1 MRILPN
7 YVYKFTFQSSFVGL
21 NGIYKVLQIT
31 AYEVLLAEGIDLF
44 AILYAENGLDQAA
57 FDVDIATIRDNR
69 ILKLQSIA
77 NPDVEIYIPEHIQST
92 VPDASVQKYLT
103 LGIACS
109 IGVHEDV
116 DDVTTLK
123 TEIEQTIEAMIGE
136 QNAALVYTVD
146 DQWLTEAEYA
156 VIDAARAANVSTV
169 SNHYTDKVAALLEID
184 RLRTKITYYE
194 DLIKTL

>member
-7 YVYKFTFQSSFVGL
+7 YVYKFTFQSNFSGL

-31 AYEVLLAEGIDLF
+31 SYEVLLTEGIDLF
-44 AILYAENGLDQAA
+44 AILYADNGLDQTT
-57 FDVDIATIRDNR
+57 FDADIATIRDKR
-69 ILKLQSIA
+69 ILKLQDVS
-77 NPDVEIYIPEHIQST
+77 NTDVEVYIPEHIQST
-92 VPDASVQKYLT
+92 IPNASVQQYME
-103 LGIACS
+103 LGIACN

-136 QNAALVYTVD
+136 QNAAVVYTVD
-146 DQWLTEAEYA
+146 NKWLTAAEYA
-156 VIDAARAANVSTV
+156 VIAAARAVNVSTV
-169 SNHYTDKVAALLEID
+169 SNHYTDKVTALLEID